1 MDYKNGKIY
10 TIRSDSTD
18 KYYIGSTTQ
27 PLSKRLSKH
36 KEHYKIYL
44 NGKYHNI
51 TSFEIVKYDDCYIE
65 LLEAYPCKSKDELTK
80 REGEL
85 IRLHKND
92 IVNKRIEQRTYK
104 QYRQDNKEKIAEQ
117 KKQYRQ
123 DNKEEIAEHKKQ
135 YYLNNIEKIAEHKK
149 QYYLNNIEK
158 IAEQMK
164 QYQQDNKEK
173 IAEHKKQYRQD
184 NKDKIKARKSQRCIC
199 ECGLEINY
207 DHKSRHIKTKLH
219 QSYMN
224 NQNQFK
230 LSQQDF
236 NFIFECDSKM
246 LLPKSYTNI
255 EIIN

>member
-10 TIRSDSTD
+10 TIRSFETD

-27 PLSKRLSKH
+27 SLSKRLSKH
-36 KEHYKIYL
+36 KNDYKVYL
-44 NGKYHNI
+44 NGKFNNI
-51 TSFEIVKYDDCYIE
+51 TSFEIIKYDDCYIE

-92 IVNKRIEQRTYK
+92 IVNKRIEQRTK
-104 QYRQDNKEKIAEQ
+104 
-117 KKQYRQ
+117 
-123 DNKEEIAEHKKQ
+123 
-135 YYLNNIEKIAEHKK
+135 
-149 QYYLNNIEK
+149 
-158 IAEQMK
+158 K